1 MNNLEQTL
9 SIIKPDAVERN
20 LENEI
25 KQMFKEKGFQVIKE
39 KKIQIEKFEAENFYK
54 VHETKPFYNDL
65 CSYLS
70 SGPIVVMVLEK
81 ENAVVANRE
90 LMGATNPKDAEDG
103 TIRKKYGISIDK
115 NSVHGSDSV
124 ENAKIE
130 INFFDKI
137 FIKPARQ
144 IILILSILNFLINWF
159 SA

>member
-1 MNNLEQTL
+1 MIMSNTEQTL

-20 LENEI
+20 LDNEI
-25 KQMFKEKGFQVIKE
+25 KETFKNKGFLIVKE
-39 KKIQIEKFEAENFYK
+39 KKIQIEKSEAEKFYK

-65 CSYLS
+65 CAYLS

-81 ENAVVANRE
+81 ENAVLGNRE
-90 LMGATNPKDAEDG
+90 LMGATNPNDAEEG

-130 INFFDKI
+130 IDFFFKD
-137 FIKPARQ
+137 
-144 IILILSILNFLINWF
+144 
-159 SA
+159 

>member
-1 MNNLEQTL
+1 MSNIEQTL

-20 LENEI
+20 LDNEI
-25 KQMFKEKGFQVIKE
+25 KEMFKNKGFLIIKE
-39 KKIQIEKFEAENFYK
+39 KKIQVEKSEAEKFYK

-65 CSYLS
+65 CAYLS

-81 ENAVVANRE
+81 ENAVLGNRD
-90 LMGATNPKDAEDG
+90 LMGATNPNDAEEG

-130 INFFDKI
+130 IDFFFKD
-137 FIKPARQ
+137 
-144 IILILSILNFLINWF
+144 
-159 SA
+159 

>member
-1 MNNLEQTL
+1 MSNTEQTL

-25 KQMFKEKGFQVIKE
+25 KEMFKNKGFSIVKE
-39 KKIQIEKFEAENFYK
+39 KKIQIEKPEAEKFYK

-65 CSYLS
+65 CTYLS

-81 ENAVVANRE
+81 ENAVLGNRE
-90 LMGATNPKDAEDG
+90 IMGATNPEDAEEG

-130 INFFDKI
+130 IDFFFKD
-137 FIKPARQ
+137 
-144 IILILSILNFLINWF
+144 
-159 SA
+159 